1 MKKLLYI
8 SANTKPEEI
17 STSKTFARD
26 FINKF
31 IAANTDYSVEEL
43 DLYAENI
50 PEINHRFLTNR
61 AEPVSGDAY
70 NELSE
75 PDKCAVDRMNQLC
88 CQFMSADLYVIATP
102 MWSISFPSI
111 LKKYIDCIVINHRTI
126 EIADKNTRGL
136 LNDKKRDMVYIQSSG
151 GVCPPLLMGK
161 LNHGVEYCHDLFK
174 FLGVNRFER
183 ILIQGVD
190 DKEIGKGHAIVKAT
204 RDMDTIL
211 DKIGKGAATP
221 ITAGV

>member
-1 MKKLLYI
+1 MKKMLYI
-8 SANTKPEEI
+8 SVNTKPEEM

-43 DLYAENI
+43 DLYAANI
-50 PEINHRFLTNR
+50 PEIHHRFFTNR

-75 PDKCAVDRMNQLC
+75 PDKCAVDIINQLC
-88 CQFMSADLYVIATP
+88 SQFMSADMYVIATP

-126 EIADKNTRGL
+126 EIADDNTRGL

-151 GVCPPLLMGK
+151 GVCPLLLSNK

-174 FLGVNRFER
+174 FLGINKFER

-190 DKEIGKGHAIVKAT
+190 DKNIGKGHAIVKAN
-204 RDMDTIL
+204 REMESVL
-211 DKIGKGAATP
+211 EKVGK
-221 ITAGV
+221 